1 MSGNLLKEQLIS
13 ARSPY
18 FPWHGESLVPQML
31 LPLLCLLVASD
42 WSTTWRS
49 PSASPKCCRPTGPSF
64 CSDKTPWPHIH
75 ASEWPRECHFSLLFQ
90 RQGRQQLCCWTPK
103 ELCPTE
109 PSPSE
114 QRGCRVPL
122 QDNCISNRNHTSTLD
137 KQQAAPLL
145 PANRINL
152 NAHRHSWAKSK
163 HRAETKLH
171 HLMAKRLRGSRSIL
185 LFPSLQLRQGEG
197 AALTPSLGRS
207 WFWMELGGETQAPS
221 SCRSSGLE
229 RAMPGPGGAGVTIS
243 KGWEMN
249 LQTSGDGEGSYKG
262 KRHRTT
268 GSCGSCG

>member
-1 MSGNLLKEQLIS
+1 MSLFPPVS
-13 ARSPY
+13 AP
-18 FPWHGESLVPQML
+18 
-31 LPLLCLLVASD
+31 
-42 WSTTWRS
+42 
-49 PSASPKCCRPTGPSF
+49 
-64 CSDKTPWPHIH
+64 
-75 ASEWPRECHFSLLFQ
+75 
-90 RQGRQQLCCWTPK
+90 RQQLCCWIPR

-122 QDNCISNRNHTSTLD
+122 QDNCISNRDHTSTLD

-163 HRAETKLH
+163 HRAEAKLH

-185 LFPSLQLRQGEG
+185 PFPSLQLRQGGEG

-207 WFWMELGGETQAPS
+207 WFWMELGGETHAPS
-221 SCRSSGLE
+221 SCRSSDARSWRSWGDNFRGLRDE
-229 RAMPGPGGAGVTIS
+229 LANGG
-243 KGWEMN
+243 N
-249 LQTSGDGEGSYKG
+249 GEGFYKG

-268 GSCGSCG
+268 GSCGSAANPLMPE